1 MAEVKAQLNNLRLAP
16 RKVRA
21 VSNLIKGKNVFD
33 ALAQLEVM
41 IKRPG
46 LPVSKLLKSAISNA
60 ENNYSMVKEN
70 LYVKSMTV
78 NQGVTLRRSM
88 PRARGSAFPI
98 KKRTSHITL
107 VLDTKDNVRIKKDKN
122 SNTKY

>member
-1 MAEVKAQLNNLRLAP
+1 MVSASLNTYRQSP
-16 RKVRA
+16 RKVR
-21 VSNLIKGKNVFD
+21 LIAGLIQKKSIEE
-33 ALAQLEVM
+33 ALAILQFSPKDASDAV
-41 IKRPG
+41 R
-46 LPVSKLLKSAISNA
+46 KLLNSALANA
-60 ENNYSMVKEN
+60 KENTELLKEN

>member
-1 MAEVKAQLNNLRLAP
+1 
-16 RKVRA
+16 
-21 VSNLIKGKNVFD
+21 LIQKKSIEE
-33 ALAQLEVM
+33 ALAILQFSPKDASDAV
-41 IKRPG
+41 R
-46 LPVSKLLKSAISNA
+46 KLLNSALANA
-60 ENNYSMVKEN
+60 RENTELLKEN

>member
-1 MAEVKAQLNNLRLAP
+1 MVSASLNTYRQSP
-16 RKVRA
+16 RKVR
-21 VSNLIKGKNVFD
+21 LIAGLIQKKSIEE
-33 ALAQLEVM
+33 ALAILQFSPKDASDAV
-41 IKRPG
+41 R
-46 LPVSKLLKSAISNA
+46 KLLNSALANA
-60 ENNYSMVKEN
+60 RENTELLKEN